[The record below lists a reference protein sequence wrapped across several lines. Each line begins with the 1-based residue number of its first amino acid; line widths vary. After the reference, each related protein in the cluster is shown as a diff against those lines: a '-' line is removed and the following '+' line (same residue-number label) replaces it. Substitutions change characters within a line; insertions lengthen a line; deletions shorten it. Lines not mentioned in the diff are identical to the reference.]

1 MTTEVL
7 ENIDEANVP
16 ESKTVT
22 PPELK
27 AITGADLQAT
37 IDSSSIS
44 FLRHGRIYHTL
55 PGTYP

>member
-37 IDSSSIS
+37 IDS
-44 FLRHGRIYHTL
+44 
-55 PGTYP
+55 